1 MRFFA
6 VALIFFGVTAS
17 LAQTPEVPHKM
28 HFADM
33 TLTIRDDARREI
45 QKDVDALTRHP
56 KYFEI
61 KAERARTYFPL
72 ISQIFAAENVPDD
85 FKYLVLQES
94 ALVPDAVS
102 VSNAVGFWQFKDFT
116 ALSMGLRVDKEIDER
131 MNIAS
136 STLGAA
142 RYFKKNNEQFDNWMI
157 ALQSY
162 QMGAGGVKNLVGDKY
177 NGKRHMDV
185 NSNTYWYIK
194 KYIAHKVA
202 FENAVGE
209 APKLKAAL
217 YQSINKK
224 SLVDLSKEVN
234 IDVEVLKEYNKWVLK
249 GIIPDDKSYVVVIPN
264 GIIDQDF
271 SVLNLSSISS
281 SNASKAK
288 PFAKAKQ
295 SILPEIK
302 YINELRTIKA
312 LEDESIASL
321 SSRAGITLASFLKFN
336 EMEIDHRIEKGEF
349 YFLERKRNLSSS
361 NSHKVKLGD
370 DLWSISQ
377 QYGIRLR
384 KLKRWNQLDVGAQ
397 LPIGS
402 IVWLSKQKLTN
413 TPMTTPSVPQVTPIT
428 PVDTPIAPPIQLPSV
443 PQQEIAVL
451 EENETFNWDMAT
463 TTKDVIKRDSIS
475 QNIVGASAK
484 QDTPQTIESQILP
497 TEHIVQK
504 GETLYAISKLY
515 NISVVDIAN
524 RNSLS
529 LQESLKVGQ
538 RLNLNPVE
546 TEQKVDILADSIVTT
561 SIEAEIFHEVK
572 GNDTLYAIARYYGV
586 TIKDKKELTIK
597 EGERLKIRRN
607 ARQ

>member
-17 LAQTPEVPHKM
+17 QAQTPEVPHKM

-45 QKDVDALTRHP
+45 QKDVDALTRHL

-72 ISQIFAAENVPDD
+72 ISQIFAEERVPDD

-142 RYFKKNNEQFDNWMI
+142 RYFKKNNEQFDNWML

-162 QMGAGGVKNLVGDKY
+162 QMGAGGVKNLVGDKF

-202 FENAVGE
+202 FESAISE

-217 YQSINKK
+217 YQSNNRK

-234 IDVEVLKEYNKWVLK
+234 IDVEVLKEYNRWALK

-271 SVLNLSSISS
+271 SVLNISSISS

-288 PFAKAKQ
+288 PFAKGKQ

-302 YINELRTIKA
+302 YINGLRAIKA
-312 LEDESIASL
+312 LEGESIASL
-321 SSRAGITLASFLKFN
+321 SSRAGITLVNFLKFN
-336 EMEIDHRIEKGEF
+336 EIEIDHPMEKGGF
-349 YFLERKRNLSSS
+349 YFLERKRNLSSG

-384 KLKRWNQLDVGAQ
+384 KLKRWNQLNEDAQ
-397 LPIGS
+397 LLVGS
-402 IVWLSKQKLTN
+402 IVWLSKHRITDIPKP
-413 TPMTTPSVPQVTPIT
+413 TPTAPIATPIT
-428 PVDTPIAPPIQLPSV
+428 PPIQLPSV
-443 PQQEIAVL
+443 PQQEVAVL
-451 EENETFNWDMAT
+451 EETETFNWEVTSAT
-463 TTKDVIKRDSIS
+463 KEVIKQDSIK
-475 QNIVGASAK
+475 QNVAIQAVVEEEQS
-484 QDTPQTIESQILP
+484 QTIEKQVAID
-497 TEHIVQK
+497 HIVKK

-515 NISVVDIAN
+515 DMSVVDIAN
-524 RNSLS
+524 WNNIS

-538 RLNLNPVE
+538 KLILSPSV
-546 TEQKVDILADSIVTT
+546 TEQKNDTLVNSAVTT
-561 SIEAEIFHEVK
+561 SIESDIFHEVK
-572 GNDTLYAIARYYGV
+572 GNDTLYAIARYYEV
-586 TIKDKKELTIK
+586 TIKDLMEWNDKKELTIK

-607 ARQ
+607 ARH